1 MDSTR
6 FRAVIFD
13 LFGTLV
19 DEFVS
24 SVGQM
29 SAEVAAA
36 LELPLEAFTQHWR
49 QITEMRTMGVFQTV
63 EESIEYVC
71 TLMNEQ
77 VTPKQLA
84 EAVAIRLG
92 YTARALAPLPGA
104 VATALDL
111 RTRGYKLG
119 LLSNCSIEIPIVWPQ
134 TELASLFDAT
144 VFSSRAR
151 LKKPDPRI
159 YHLICERLG
168 VAPSDCLFVADGENY
183 ELKGAAAVGIH
194 PMLIRMPSRVIRGEV
209 LREAREWQGD
219 VIAALPELLETVGR
233 TDSKPEP
240 GR

>member
-19 DEFVS
+19 DEFTA
-24 SVGQM
+24 SVRQM
-29 SAEVAAA
+29 NAEVAAA
-36 LELPLEAFTQHWR
+36 LKVPLEPFAQHWR
-49 QITEMRTMGVFQTV
+49 EITEMRTMGVFQTV

-71 TLMNEQ
+71 SLMNAQVSPEQ
-77 VTPKQLA
+77 VA
-84 EAVAIRLG
+84 EGVAVRLH
-92 YTARALAPLPGA
+92 YTTRALAPLPDA
-104 VATALDL
+104 VATVRHL
-111 RTRGYKLG
+111 RTQGYKLG

-134 TELASLFDAT
+134 TEFASLFDAT

-151 LKKPDPRI
+151 LKKPDPQI
-159 YHLICERLG
+159 YRLACERLG

-209 LREAREWQGD
+209 LREAKEWQGD
-219 VIAALPELLETVGR
+219 VIATLPEVLGILGR
-233 TDSKPEP
+233 AGK
-240 GR
+240 